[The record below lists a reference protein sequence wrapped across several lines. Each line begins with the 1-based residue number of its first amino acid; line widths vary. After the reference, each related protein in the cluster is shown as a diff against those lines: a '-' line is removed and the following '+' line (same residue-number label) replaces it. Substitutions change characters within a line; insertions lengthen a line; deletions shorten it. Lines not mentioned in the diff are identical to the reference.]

1 MLNSVA
7 ADLKLK
13 GFGLWVETQVEV
25 SELKKCYK
33 LDELYFAR
41 KDGQVVGLVFLQ
53 EHDDKFWLE
62 MMVGESLFFHKLA
75 VLPEFRGRDLGYEI
89 IERIVE
95 DAINRGLDC
104 DNRPQLRR
112 FYERY
117 GFEMVDQKIIDTF
130 NVVRYQLST
139 RHSRRSGA

>member
-1 MLNSVA
+1 
-7 ADLKLK
+7 
-13 GFGLWVETQVEV
+13 
-25 SELKKCYK
+25 
-33 LDELYFAR
+33 
-41 KDGQVVGLVFLQ
+41 
-53 EHDDKFWLE
+53 

-75 VLPEFRGRDLGYEI
+75 VLPEFWGRGLGYEI
-89 IERIVE
+89 MGRIVE